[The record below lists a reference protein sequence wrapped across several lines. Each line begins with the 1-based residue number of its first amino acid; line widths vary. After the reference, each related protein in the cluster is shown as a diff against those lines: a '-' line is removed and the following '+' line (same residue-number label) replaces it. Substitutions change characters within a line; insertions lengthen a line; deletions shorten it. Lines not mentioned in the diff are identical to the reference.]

1 MSSAEDTQNGQRKT
15 ESRLQAD
22 ALNKKG
28 FYRGFIVE
36 KRKMAGKDNLTPFTS
51 DNAKEMQRKGAEK
64 RKENNA
70 KKKLMSQIYAE
81 FLEKEYNVR
90 QGDKER
96 KLTGAELVNECM
108 KKIIARGDSSSV
120 SLMTELRKALEGEKV
135 NLSGTVKT
143 EMETTE
149 DRLKAFQKIVQKND

>member
-1 MSSAEDTQNGQRKT
+1 
-15 ESRLQAD
+15 
-22 ALNKKG
+22 
-28 FYRGFIVE
+28 
-36 KRKMAGKDNLTPFTS
+36 MAGKDNLTPFTS

-70 KKKLMSQIYAE
+70 KKKLMTQIYAE

>member
-1 MSSAEDTQNGQRKT
+1 
-15 ESRLQAD
+15 
-22 ALNKKG
+22 
-28 FYRGFIVE
+28 
-36 KRKMAGKDNLTPFTS
+36 MAGGNPSKLKPCTPE
-51 DNAKEMQRKGAEK
+51 NARERQLKSAEK

-120 SLMTELRKALEGEKV
+120 SLMTEIMKAMEGDKV
-135 NLSGTVKT
+135 NLEGSVKT
-143 EMETTE
+143 EMQTTE
-149 DRLKAFQKIVQKND
+149 ERLKIFDELIGGK

>member
-1 MSSAEDTQNGQRKT
+1 
-15 ESRLQAD
+15 
-22 ALNKKG
+22 
-28 FYRGFIVE
+28 
-36 KRKMAGKDNLTPFTS
+36 MAGGNPSKLVPCTPE
-51 DNAKEMQRKGAEK
+51 NARERQLKSAEK

-90 QGDKER
+90 KGDKER

-108 KKIIARGDSSSV
+108 KKIIARGDSASV
-120 SLMTELRKALEGEKV
+120 SLMTEIRKAMEGEKV
-135 NLSGTVKT
+135 NLAGSIKA

-149 DRLKAFQKIVQKND
+149 ERIALFDKIVN

>member
-1 MSSAEDTQNGQRKT
+1 MGKPNPQN
-15 ESRLQAD
+15 
-22 ALNKKG
+22 LNPCNS
-28 FYRGFIVE
+28 E
-36 KRKMAGKDNLTPFTS
+36 
-51 DNAKEMQRKGAEK
+51 NARERQLKSAEK

-120 SLMTELRKALEGEKV
+120 SLMREVREGTEGTKV

-143 EMETTE
+143 EMESTE
-149 DRLKAFQKIVQKND
+149 ERIKLFEDLVGK

>member
-1 MSSAEDTQNGQRKT
+1 MNEQNLR
-15 ESRLQAD
+15 
-22 ALNKKG
+22 
-28 FYRGFIVE
+28 
-36 KRKMAGKDNLTPFTS
+36 TPTS
-51 DNAKEMQRKGAEK
+51 EEARAMQRKGAEK

-108 KKIIARGDSSSV
+108 KKIIARGDSASV
-120 SLMTELRKALEGEKV
+120 SLMREVRETIEGQKI
-135 NLSGTVKT
+135 NLSGEIKT
-143 EMETTE
+143 DMQTTE
-149 DRLKAFQKIVQKND
+149 DRIKAFKNLMGKNE

>member
-1 MSSAEDTQNGQRKT
+1 MGKPNPQN
-15 ESRLQAD
+15 
-22 ALNKKG
+22 LNPCNS
-28 FYRGFIVE
+28 E
-36 KRKMAGKDNLTPFTS
+36 
-51 DNAKEMQRKGAEK
+51 NARERQLKSAEK

-120 SLMTELRKALEGEKV
+120 SLLREVREGTEGSKVQLSGNVNATLQTTEERLAEYKKLIGEK
-135 NLSGTVKT
+135 
-143 EMETTE
+143 
-149 DRLKAFQKIVQKND
+149 

>member
-1 MSSAEDTQNGQRKT
+1 MNEQNLR
-15 ESRLQAD
+15 
-22 ALNKKG
+22 
-28 FYRGFIVE
+28 
-36 KRKMAGKDNLTPFTS
+36 TPTT
-51 DNAKEMQRKGAEK
+51 DEAKEMQRKSAEK

-120 SLMTELRKALEGEKV
+120 SLMTEIRKAMEGDKV

-143 EMETTE
+143 EMESTE
-149 DRLKAFQKIVQKND
+149 EREALFDKIVGKE

>member
-1 MSSAEDTQNGQRKT
+1 MSN
-15 ESRLQAD
+15 ES
-22 ALNKKG
+22 
-28 FYRGFIVE
+28 
-36 KRKMAGKDNLTPFTS
+36 NLRTPTT
-51 DNAKEMQRKGAEK
+51 DEAKEMQRKSAEK

-120 SLMTELRKALEGEKV
+120 SLMREVREATEGSKV
-135 NLSGTVKT
+135 QLSGNVSTT
-143 EMETTE
+143 LQTTE
-149 DRLKAFQKIVQKND
+149 EMKAEFKELMGIKD

>member
-1 MSSAEDTQNGQRKT
+1 MN
-15 ESRLQAD
+15 
-22 ALNKKG
+22 
-28 FYRGFIVE
+28 E
-36 KRKMAGKDNLTPFTS
+36 KNLRTPTS
-51 DNAKEMQRKGAEK
+51 EEARAMQRKGAEK

-108 KKIIARGDSSSV
+108 KKVMARSDASSV
-120 SLMTELRKALEGEKV
+120 SLMREIRSCLDGENIKISGDINARLQSTE
-135 NLSGTVKT
+135 
-143 EMETTE
+143 EMKKEFKSLMGIE
-149 DRLKAFQKIVQKND
+149 

>member
-1 MSSAEDTQNGQRKT
+1 
-15 ESRLQAD
+15 
-22 ALNKKG
+22 
-28 FYRGFIVE
+28 
-36 KRKMAGKDNLTPFTS
+36 MAGGNPSKLKPCTPE
-51 DNAKEMQRKGAEK
+51 NARERQLKSAEK

-120 SLMTELRKALEGEKV
+120 SLLREVREGTEGTKV

-149 DRLKAFQKIVQKND
+149 DRIKLFEELVGK

>member
-1 MSSAEDTQNGQRKT
+1 MGKPNPQN
-15 ESRLQAD
+15 
-22 ALNKKG
+22 LNPC
-28 FYRGFIVE
+28 
-36 KRKMAGKDNLTPFTS
+36 TPE
-51 DNAKEMQRKGAEK
+51 NARERQLKAAEK

-120 SLMTELRKALEGEKV
+120 SLMTEIRKAMEGDKV
-135 NLSGTVKT
+135 NLEGNVKA
-143 EMETTE
+143 EMQTTE
-149 DRLKAFQKIVQKND
+149 DRLKIFDELIGGK